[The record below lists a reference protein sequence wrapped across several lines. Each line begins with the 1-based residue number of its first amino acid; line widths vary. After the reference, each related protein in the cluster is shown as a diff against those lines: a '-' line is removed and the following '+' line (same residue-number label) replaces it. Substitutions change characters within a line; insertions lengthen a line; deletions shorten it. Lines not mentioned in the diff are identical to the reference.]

1 MANGAT
7 VAFPCEASGK
17 ESRAVG
23 SDELAEGLMLVR
35 ASTMKVVRLQ
45 LAMERRDRRLALQ
58 TVDDLVD
65 LDGRIRD
72 FLDGMPALA
81 SAIAPMQREME
92 EQRGCLVREKFTL
105 TAGAGKSA
113 APETARGWIEPAV
126 SACRERGGAVDAAAT
141 TLLLSDV
148 APPES
153 EAGAR
158 RRPWPYLI
166 GAVLLL
172 VAALVCAGIL
182 FGAGGWDALIAH
194 LPLLRGA
201 A

>member
-1 MANGAT
+1 M
-7 VAFPCEASGK
+7 AFPCEASGK

-81 SAIAPMQREME
+81 AAIAPMQREME

-105 TAGAGKSA
+105 TAGPGRSA
-113 APETARGWIEPAV
+113 ETGLGWIEPAL
-126 SACRERGGAVDAAAT
+126 SPDGGRGGTEDAAAT

-148 APPES
+148 APPER

-158 RRPWPYLI
+158 RSPWPYLI
-166 GAVLLL
+166 GAMLLL

-182 FGAGGWDALIAH
+182 FGAGGWDALIAR
-194 LPLLRGA
+194 LPVLRGA